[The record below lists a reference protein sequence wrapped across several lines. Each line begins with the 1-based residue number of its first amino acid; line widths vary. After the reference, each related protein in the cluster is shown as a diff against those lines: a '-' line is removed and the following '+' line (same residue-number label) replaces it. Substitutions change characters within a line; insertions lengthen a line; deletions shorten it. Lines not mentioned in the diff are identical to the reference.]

1 MYGPGPALV
10 SSGAGAL
17 HSKCPRGRRG
27 SLGAGG
33 TRELALPAP
42 YTANE
47 PRAASRRNGAQF
59 CWSLVKPFFT
69 ENDKTRH
76 ENHPAV
82 FVWVFCVAKNF
93 WNFQELG

>member
-1 MYGPGPALV
+1 M

-42 YTANE
+42 YTADE
-47 PRAASRRNGAQF
+47 PRAASRRNGAPEQA
-59 CWSLVKPFFT
+59 
-69 ENDKTRH
+69 
-76 ENHPAV
+76 PAV
-82 FVWVFCVAKNF
+82 TASHNPEAEPRATPMYWPGPA
-93 WNFQELG
+93 LGLLWLLWLL